1 MPRRF
6 SLIFLVSV
14 LVRPRIPQS
23 QDNIEVMRKRVL
35 DCIGGFRPVRR
46 EGPQKSGYGTLR
58 CWRNPTGAHVLEAGF
73 GTIKTSRIR

>member
-46 EGPQKSGYGTLR
+46 EGPQKS
-58 CWRNPTGAHVLEAGF
+58 
-73 GTIKTSRIR
+73 